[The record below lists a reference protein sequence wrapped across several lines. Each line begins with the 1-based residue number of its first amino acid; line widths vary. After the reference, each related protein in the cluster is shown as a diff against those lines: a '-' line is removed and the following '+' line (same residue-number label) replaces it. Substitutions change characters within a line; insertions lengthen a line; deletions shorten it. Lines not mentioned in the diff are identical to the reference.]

1 MRQIITLLFFL
12 LLISDSIAEV
22 KVDKNVFYAENG
34 GQKLCL
40 DIYRDDKAKSE
51 GRCLI
56 FVFGGGFMEGNK
68 SEPLNKAF
76 CTKMAEQG
84 MTVAAMDYRLGMKG
98 AGKVGVLDTKP
109 IDNAIHM
116 AVEDLYAATKF
127 LVDNKEKY
135 GIDDSKIFICG
146 SSAGAITVLQADY
159 ERANKMESAQKY
171 LPENFCYA
179 GVISFAGAIFSHEGT
194 PDYKTAP
201 APTFFFHGTEDKLVA
216 YNKIR
221 FFNKGLFG
229 TKSLVK
235 RFEKMGF
242 TYRVFRYVGYGHEI
256 ASSPMERNVADV
268 TTFIMN
274 PGAIKSVDCTI
285 NDTTIPHSKI
295 GGASPDSYYKK

>member
-12 LLISDSIAEV
+12 LLIPDSIAEV
-22 KVDKNVFYAENG
+22 KVDKNVFYVENG

-76 CTKMAEQG
+76 CTKMAERG
-84 MTVAAMDYRLGMKG
+84 MTVAAMDY
-98 AGKVGVLDTKP
+98 
-109 IDNAIHM
+109 
-116 AVEDLYAATKF
+116 
-127 LVDNKEKY
+127 
-135 GIDDSKIFICG
+135 
-146 SSAGAITVLQADY
+146 
-159 ERANKMESAQKY
+159 
-171 LPENFCYA
+171 
-179 GVISFAGAIFSHEGT
+179 
-194 PDYKTAP
+194 
-201 APTFFFHGTEDKLVA
+201 
-216 YNKIR
+216 
-221 FFNKGLFG
+221 
-229 TKSLVK
+229 
-235 RFEKMGF
+235 
-242 TYRVFRYVGYGHEI
+242 RYVGYGHEI

-274 PGAIKSVDCTI
+274 PGVIKSIDCTI

>member
-1 MRQIITLLFFL
+1 MQNVTAFFSIVEKNYLCSAMRQIIAFLFFL
-12 LLISDSIAEV
+12 LLISA
-22 KVDKNVFYAENG
+22 
-34 GQKLCL
+34 
-40 DIYRDDKAKSE
+40 
-51 GRCLI
+51 
-56 FVFGGGFMEGNK
+56 
-68 SEPLNKAF
+68 
-76 CTKMAEQG
+76 
-84 MTVAAMDYRLGMKG
+84 
-98 AGKVGVLDTKP
+98 
-109 IDNAIHM
+109 
-116 AVEDLYAATKF
+116 
-127 LVDNKEKY
+127 
-135 GIDDSKIFICG
+135 
-146 SSAGAITVLQADY
+146 
-159 ERANKMESAQKY
+159 
-171 LPENFCYA
+171 
-179 GVISFAGAIFSHEGT
+179 SFAGAIFSHEGT

-256 ASSPMERNVADV
+256 AERNVADV